1 LQRWELFKN
10 FDHFRQLFVVLY
22 KSGHTKCFYWI
33 TPYIFV
39 ARNNKF
45 EHPVMLK
52 TVIIDDDYVSRMVLR
67 EMLEK
72 FLDNIEILGE
82 AGTVADGVKL
92 IEDTDPE
99 LVLLDISMPDGTGFD
114 LLDKLKT
121 FNFKLIFITA
131 YSEYAV
137 KAFKY
142 SAFDYIIKPLNID
155 ELTKAILRIPHIKRV
170 DNNIRVKTLKENLL
184 TPDDNT
190 SKTVALPEING
201 FAIVNVENIVRCEGK
216 RNYTRIIFKN
226 SPEKLVSRTLLEF
239 EHLLTPLGFVRIHRS
254 HLVNILNVVRYLKSE
269 GGMVELKTGEQLKVS
284 PKHKENLLNRL
295 LFNKL

>member
-1 LQRWELFKN
+1 
-10 FDHFRQLFVVLY
+10 
-22 KSGHTKCFYWI
+22 
-33 TPYIFV
+33 
-39 ARNNKF
+39 
-45 EHPVMLK
+45 
-52 TVIIDDDYVSRMVLR
+52 
-67 EMLEK
+67 MLEK

-121 FNFKLIFITA
+121 INFKLIFITA

-142 SAFDYIIKPLNID
+142 SAFDYIVKPLNIED
-155 ELTKAILRIPHIKRV
+155 LSKAIRRVPRIKGV
-170 DNNIRVKTLKENLL
+170 ESKIRVKTLKENLL
-184 TPDDNT
+184 SPDEGA

-201 FAIVNVENIVRCEGK
+201 FAIVKVDDIVRCEGK
-216 RNYTRIIFKN
+216 RNYTRIIFKEA
-226 SPEKLVSRTLLEF
+226 SEKVVSRTLLEF

-269 GGMVELKTGEQLKVS
+269 GGMVELKTGELLKVS
-284 PKHKENLLNRL
+284 PKHKENLLNKL

>member
-1 LQRWELFKN
+1 
-10 FDHFRQLFVVLY
+10 
-22 KSGHTKCFYWI
+22 
-33 TPYIFV
+33 
-39 ARNNKF
+39 
-45 EHPVMLK
+45 MLK
-52 TVIIDDDYVSRMVLR
+52 TVIIDDDYVSRMILR

-82 AGTVADGVKL
+82 AATVAEGVKL

-121 FNFKLIFITA
+121 INFKLIFITA

-142 SAFDYIIKPLNID
+142 SAFDYIVKPLNVD
-155 ELTKAILRIPHIKRV
+155 ELTKAIKRIPLIRQVDTKVRV
-170 DNNIRVKTLKENLL
+170 TTLKENLL
-184 TPDDNT
+184 SSDENS

-201 FAIVNVENIVRCEGK
+201 FAIVKIDDIVRCEGK
-216 RNYTRIIFKN
+216 RNYTRIIFKEA
-226 SPEKLVSRTLLEF
+226 SEKIVSRTLLEF

-254 HLVNILNVVRYLKSE
+254 HLVNILNVVRYLKSD
-269 GGMVELKTGEQLKVS
+269 GGMVELKTGELLKVS
-284 PKHKENLLNRL
+284 PKHKENLLNKL

>member
-1 LQRWELFKN
+1 
-10 FDHFRQLFVVLY
+10 
-22 KSGHTKCFYWI
+22 
-33 TPYIFV
+33 
-39 ARNNKF
+39 
-45 EHPVMLK
+45 MLK

-121 FNFKLIFITA
+121 INFKLIFITA

-142 SAFDYIIKPLNID
+142 SAFDYIVKPLNIED
-155 ELTKAILRIPHIKRV
+155 LSKAIRRVPRIKGAESK
-170 DNNIRVKTLKENLL
+170 IRVKTLKENLL
-184 TPDDNT
+184 SPDEGA

-201 FAIVNVENIVRCEGK
+201 FAIVKVDDIVRCEGK
-216 RNYTRIIFKN
+216 RNYTRIIFKEA
-226 SPEKLVSRTLLEF
+226 SEKVVSRTLLEF

-269 GGMVELKTGEQLKVS
+269 GGMVELKTGELLKVS
-284 PKHKENLLNRL
+284 PKHKENLLNKL

>member
-1 LQRWELFKN
+1 
-10 FDHFRQLFVVLY
+10 
-22 KSGHTKCFYWI
+22 
-33 TPYIFV
+33 
-39 ARNNKF
+39 
-45 EHPVMLK
+45 MLK

-92 IEDTDPE
+92 IEETDPE

-121 FNFKLIFITA
+121 INFKLIFITA

-142 SAFDYIIKPLNID
+142 SAFDYIVKPLNIE
-155 ELTKAILRIPHIKRV
+155 ELTQAIERVPRIKRI
-170 DNNIRVKTLKENLL
+170 DSKMRVKTLKENLL
-184 TPDDNT
+184 SPDEGA

-201 FAIVNVENIVRCEGK
+201 FAIVKVEDIVRCEGK
-216 RNYTRIIFKN
+216 RNYTRIIFKEA
-226 SPEKLVSRTLLEF
+226 SEKVVSRTLLEF
-239 EHLLTPLGFVRIHRS
+239 EHLLSPLGFVRIHRS
-254 HLVNILNVVRYLKSE
+254 HLVNILNVVRYLKSD
-269 GGMVELKTGEQLKVS
+269 GGMVELKTGEVLKVS
-284 PKHKENLLNRL
+284 PKHKENLLNKL